1 MTMYQQYYLENLYPL
16 QAAIIQIVNGRTDP
30 FYLTGGTA
38 LSRGYLNHR
47 YSANLV
53 FFTNNNP
60 SFIKA
65 CDSALKG
72 LKGEGFKIKDDA
84 SNLPYFIRKI
94 IFAKGMSNPIS
105 IQVDFINDIAVH
117 FGGIINHPSLGR
129 LDNLQNILTN
139 KLCAVLERNEARDV
153 IDIWAI
159 CKKLDFSWAD
169 ILREADMKSESID
182 SRNISGTI
190 LSLPEKEFDNIKWVS
205 KPLFKD
211 FQNDIETIVRDMD
224 TLGRNSIA

>member
-1 MTMYQQYYLENLYPL
+1 
-16 QAAIIQIVNGRTDP
+16 
-30 FYLTGGTA
+30 
-38 LSRGYLNHR
+38 
-47 YSANLV
+47 
-53 FFTNNNP
+53 
-60 SFIKA
+60 
-65 CDSALKG
+65 
-72 LKGEGFKIKDDA
+72 
-84 SNLPYFIRKI
+84 
-94 IFAKGMSNPIS
+94 MSNPIS

-182 SRNISGTI
+182 SLNISGTI